1 MEVDG
6 ENGPAKLKVKF
17 GKGWMGKGAEI
28 HRVNNL
34 KGEPKGIMVL
44 ITISES
50 TYPYDCCIET
60 QKNKKDGICIGIPT
74 EITRLYTHPDLLHRA
89 ERQEEA
95 EEMDEIQREVGEIS
109 YEKEKRKAIGKE
121 VKTVARQF
129 QRRRKQTEADARK
142 AIKDTKKWKSD
153 ITKEEKRRRKE
164 VTDWKAEAQKW
175 KKESQ
180 RLRRNAWPRERRA
193 EENRRIPEGKWKG
206 KKKFARLQ
214 LKVGDKLSKIWDR
227 SMEILKPILAKHAIK
242 KKVKK
247 YVINPKGAYD
257 PSYFLTTTK
266 DEVKTEPRNVRMSL
280 ACEMVRSDPKTW
292 EEVSTIAHFG
302 SKNHKLIDKGLSDH
316 GRRNTLVARLQ
327 QHASTSSSNNTATE
341 AATIVDIANN
351 SEQTPLVERRSVS
364 HESSSENP
372 LLNDAQLAQ
381 IQSIVA
387 KTVEQSV
394 NDIATNAARAAVQ
407 AMATAPTNEPQ
418 QTTGTELCPVLIN
431 HITPISTPR
440 FQTFEPEAP
449 HSSSQSLPASN
460 HLPYGQSFHDLPA
473 SYVKKI
479 QSGEFFE
486 LSKLLPKNL
495 CNTVDEQPVV
505 LTVEN
510 SIVKVK
516 QSTQSTTNITDIDK
530 WTTAFTTYMSVFTHQ
545 FPNRAQE
552 LLQYMTIIR
561 HAAHCHKGV
570 GWCIYDIKFRRKAGL
585 SLSLNWSEIDQQL
598 WLMTFAVPP
607 ASLREEYPLFHKGPQ
622 HYATPGNEQGGI
634 CRDFNRSGA
643 CKRAQCRYRHICN
656 RCEGEHAGLY
666 CTENESLQPYRKQGK
681 VHSSS
686 SQRHSNQDK
695 R

>member
-1 MEVDG
+1 MP
-6 ENGPAKLKVKF
+6 PARRQRTAV
-17 GKGWMGKGAEI
+17 
-28 HRVNNL
+28 
-34 KGEPKGIMVL
+34 
-44 ITISES
+44 
-50 TYPYDCCIET
+50 
-60 QKNKKDGICIGIPT
+60 QQ
-74 EITRLYTHPDLLHRA
+74 RA
-89 ERQEEA
+89 ENANQPSVNDLRQ
-95 EEMDEIQREVGEIS
+95 QCL
-109 YEKEKRKAIGKE
+109 EK
-121 VKTVARQF
+121 
-129 QRRRKQTEADARK
+129 
-142 AIKDTKKWKSD
+142 
-153 ITKEEKRRRKE
+153 
-164 VTDWKAEAQKW
+164 
-175 KKESQ
+175 
-180 RLRRNAWPRERRA
+180 
-193 EENRRIPEGKWKG
+193 
-206 KKKFARLQ
+206 
-214 LKVGDKLSKIWDR
+214 
-227 SMEILKPILAKHAIK
+227 
-242 KKVKK
+242 
-247 YVINPKGAYD
+247 
-257 PSYFLTTTK
+257 
-266 DEVKTEPRNVRMSL
+266 
-280 ACEMVRSDPKTW
+280 C
-292 EEVSTIAHFG
+292 
-302 SKNHKLIDKGLSDH
+302 LSDH

-327 QHASTSSSNNTATE
+327 QHASTSSTNNTATE

-364 HESSSENP
+364 HESSNENP

-407 AMATAPTNEPQ
+407 AMATAPSSAPTNEPQ

-431 HITPISTPR
+431 HTTPISTPR

-570 GWCIYDIKFRRKAGL
+570 GWCIYDIKFRRKAAL
-585 SLSLNWSEIDQQL
+585 NLSLNWSEIDKQL
-598 WLMTFAVPP
+598 WLMTFTVPP
-607 ASLREEYPLFHKGPQ
+607 ASLREEYPLFHKEPQ
-622 HYATPGNEQGGI
+622 HYATPGTEQRGI

-656 RCEGEHAGLY
+656 RCDGEHAGLY